1 MANVVVPVPFEGAAC
16 PADGGR
22 ASAGADPPSPP
33 LDDVVALVE
42 DVVAVLVDVPVLV
55 EVPAPVDVAVT
66 VVPLEVPVEP
76 TAPLLVGAPPFPPVP
91 PPPFTTT
98 PPQAVRRRVRVEGR
112 NARRSDRELMPLSYL
127 AEGGPT
133 P

>member
-1 MANVVVPVPFEGAAC
+1 MANVVVPVPFGGAAC

-42 DVVAVLVDVPVLV
+42 VVVAMLVDVPVLV
-55 EVPAPVDVAVT
+55 EVPVLVDVAVT
-66 VVPLEVPVEP
+66 VVPLEVSVEP
-76 TAPLLVGAPPFPPVP
+76 TAPLRVEAPPFPPVP
-91 PPPFTTT
+91 PPPLTTT
-98 PPQAVRRRVRVEGR
+98 PPQAARRRVRVEGR
-112 NARRSDRELMPLSYL
+112 RAWKSDREVMPLSYP